1 MFADKRFWQ
10 LHIARQ
16 TSAAKGN
23 MGARPQMHMIPPV

>member
-1 MFADKRFWQ
+1 MFANERFWQ

-23 MGARPQMHMIPPV
+23 MGARPQMRMNHPV

>member
-1 MFADKRFWQ
+1 MFERSEFWQ

-23 MGARPQMHMIPPV
+23 MGVRPQMHMFPD

>member
-23 MGARPQMHMIPPV
+23 MGARPQMRMISPG

>member
-1 MFADKRFWQ
+1 MFTDKRFWQ

-23 MGARPQMHMIPPV
+23 MGACPQMRMNRPD

>member
-1 MFADKRFWQ
+1 MFADKTSWQ

-23 MGARPQMHMIPPV
+23 MGARPLMHMYSPV